1 MDNSIDVKLMFE
13 IIGAKEY
20 EKTVMAMENQK
31 LSEENQKLKEE
42 NTKLSTVEEKPG
54 V

>member
-1 MDNSIDVKLMFE
+1 MEITITELYQ
-13 IIGAKEY
+13 IIGSKEAVIFKQAI
-20 EKTVMAMENQK
+20 ELQK
-31 LSEENQKLKEE
+31 LSEENKKLKEE